1 MGGGAQPKQL
11 VQEFVRAQGKGFA
24 APGNRQVANGTVLNH
39 SSE

>member
-24 APGNRQVANGTVLNH
+24 ASDSRQVANDAVT
-39 SSE
+39 